1 MNGLA
6 LLEAFKTVMGHQD
19 LTEDEARDAMLEI
32 MSGTATPELIAGFVG
47 VMRFKRETVDE
58 ITGFARAMR
67 AKGVRIEPKVAGR
80 LVDTCGTGGAAVK
93 AFNISTASAFVAA
106 AAGVPV
112 AKHGNKSVTRPS
124 GSADVLAALGANL
137 QVSAARVQR
146 IIETV
151 GVGFLLAPGFH
162 PAIKNATATRSAF
175 QVRTVFN
182 ILGPLNNPAGAK
194 GQVLG
199 VFAEEH
205 VEPMAHVLGRLGTEH
220 ALVLHGEGMDEANLA
235 GATTVCEVRD
245 GGVTRFTMR
254 GRDYGYPAY
263 EPSAWGPLPPD
274 ESANEIRRI
283 LGGKVRGA
291 RRDIVEYNAGLAIY
305 VSGKAGTIER
315 GLARAR
321 EILDT
326 DAALTK
332 LDEFIAAT
340 RAEEVQAA

>member
-1 MNGLA
+1 MT
-6 LLEAFKTVMGHQD
+6 LLEAFKIVMQHGD
-19 LTEDEARDAMLEI
+19 LTEEQARDAMLEI
-32 MSGTATPELIAGFVG
+32 MSGAATPELIAGFVA
-47 VMRFKRETVDE
+47 VMRYKRETVAE

-67 AKGVRIEPKVAGR
+67 LKGVRIEPKVAGR
-80 LVDTCGTGGAAVK
+80 LIDTCGTGGAAVK

-137 QVSAARVQR
+137 QVSAPRVQE

-151 GVGFLLAPGFH
+151 GVGFLLAPSFH
-162 PAIKNATATRSAF
+162 PAIKNAMPTRTAF
-175 QVRTVFN
+175 HVRTVFN

-205 VEPMAHVLGRLGTEH
+205 VEPMAQVLGRLGTEH

-235 GATTVCEVRD
+235 GSTTVCEVRE
-245 GGVTRFTMR
+245 GRVRRFTIR
-254 GRDYGYPAY
+254 GKDYGYPAY
-263 EPSAWGPLPPD
+263 EASAWGPLAPD
-274 ESANEIRRI
+274 ESAKEIRRI
-283 LGGKVRGA
+283 LGGKAPGA
-291 RRDIVEYNAGLAIY
+291 RRDIVEYNAGLGIY
-305 VSGKAGTIER
+305 VGGKATSIEV
-315 GLARAR
+315 GVKRAR

-326 DAALTK
+326 GAALAK
-332 LDEFIAAT
+332 LDEFISAT
-340 RAEEVQAA
+340 RAKEVRAA